1 MDKAEIQAELQ
12 ENFTN
17 YANLLLWRVVL
28 RHLLP
33 TEQADDVRALLLDGW
48 RKGRLEWIKRVYGID
63 GVYQEAM
70 GWRPVT
76 EAEATAVLDEF
87 ISKIETF
94 LTGVATNE

>member
-33 TEQADDVRALLLDGW
+33 TEQAEAVRALLLDGW

-76 EAEATAVLDEF
+76 EDEATVVLDEF

-94 LTGVATNE
+94 LTGVANE